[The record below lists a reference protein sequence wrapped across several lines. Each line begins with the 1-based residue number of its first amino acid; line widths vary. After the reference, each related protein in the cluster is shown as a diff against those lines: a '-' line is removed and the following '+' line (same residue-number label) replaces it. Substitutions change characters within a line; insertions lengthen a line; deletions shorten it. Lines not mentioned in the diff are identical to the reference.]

1 MKATDLIKTG
11 GVFSIIGYCGSLE
24 LNKITVGRFCALSV
38 RTLIICMAL
47 MYAVEIMRKLVKEQ
61 SKRQ

>member
-47 MYAVEIMRKLVKEQ
+47 MYAVEIIRYI
-61 SKRQ
+61 